1 MSLLS
6 EGLLFEVAEEAD
18 RAHRKHGE
26 SSMYYPGTS
35 HERRLAILAEEAG
48 EVARE
53 LNEAAAS
60 GHLDLGRL
68 RAEAIQ
74 VAAVALTWA
83 QAIGDHLEPGLPSL
97 AGAG

>member
-6 EGLLFEVAEEAD
+6 EGLLLAVAEEAD
-18 RAHRKHGE
+18 SAHRKHGE

-35 HERRLAILAEEAG
+35 HERRLAILTEEVG

-53 LNEAAAS
+53 LNEAAIR
-60 GHLDLGRL
+60 GVLDLGKL

-74 VAAVALTWA
+74 VSAMAATWA
-83 QAIGDHLEPGLPSL
+83 QAIGDYLLP
-97 AGAG
+97 AAQPPA